1 VVRPLRHAVLR
12 EGMDF
17 ATTALPGDD
26 DPRAAHFAV
35 RDGDGEVIAVGT
47 IVPEE
52 PGFRVRGM
60 ATAPSARGRGLGT
73 VVLAALLAHADAEG
87 AEPVWCTARPR
98 ALSLYERA
106 GFEPEGEPFDVPAL
120 GPHQRMVRHSTATTL
135 PVPA

>member
-1 VVRPLRHAVLR
+1 
-12 EGMDF
+12 MDF

-60 ATAPSARGRGLGT
+60 ATAPPARGQGLGS
-73 VVLAALLAHADAEG
+73 VVLDALLAHAREQG
-87 AEPVWCTARPR
+87 ADVVWCAARPR
-98 ALSLYERA
+98 AQSLYARA
-106 GFEPEGEPFDVPAL
+106 GFVPDGEPWMEPGL
-120 GPHQRMVRHSTATTL
+120 GPHQRMVLARGT
-135 PVPA
+135 